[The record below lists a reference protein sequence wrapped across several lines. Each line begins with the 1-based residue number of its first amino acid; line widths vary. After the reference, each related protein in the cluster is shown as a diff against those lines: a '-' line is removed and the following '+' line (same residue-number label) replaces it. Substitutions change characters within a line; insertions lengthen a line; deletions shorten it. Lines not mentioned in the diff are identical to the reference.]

1 MTLGVY
7 LDSMFDVILKKE
19 NVEDMK
25 SYIFF
30 TWGVRV
36 GSSVMGNA
44 WTK

>member
-25 SYIFF
+25 SYIFLRGGGGGEG
-30 TWGVRV
+30 GVP
-36 GSSVMGNA
+36 A
-44 WTK
+44 